1 MSRLNIISIIIS
13 FIIIVNYYCKY
24 MHASLSRPIIIRAV
38 WTHFKRPRFLGF
50 FKNLKSRKLRF
61 LGFLIF
67 ESEFLLFHVKL
78 FKFL

>member
-50 FKNLKSRKLRF
+50 FKKT
-61 LGFLIF
+61 
-67 ESEFLLFHVKL
+67 
-78 FKFL
+78 